1 MTNQSDSIYPPGVF
15 KSFWNHLS
23 LIWIMSK
30 REVIGRYQGSILG
43 LAWSFLNPL
52 CMLAVYTFFFSV
64 VFEARWGGL
73 SGESKFDFAVILFS
87 GLILHAFFSECLMRA
102 PALILS
108 NTVYVKKMNFPIEIL
123 PWIAMGSAIFHF
135 AVSFAVL
142 LLAYGAIH
150 STLQWTII
158 FFPLILLPF
167 IFLIVGFS
175 WFLASLGVY
184 LRDIAQTMGLLT
196 TSLLFLSP
204 VFYPLTVM
212 PEKARPFFYLNP
224 LTFII
229 EQTRSIVLRGEM
241 PNWKGLG
248 FYFLVS
254 LIISWLGFLW
264 FQKTRKGFA
273 DVL

>member
-1 MTNQSDSIYPPGVF
+1 MINPTHSINPLSIA
-15 KSFWNHLS
+15 KSFWSSRS
-23 LIWIMSK
+23 LIWLMSK
-30 REVIGRYQGSILG
+30 REVIGRYRGSFLG
-43 LAWSFLNPL
+43 LGWSFLNPL
-52 CMLAVYTFFFSV
+52 LMLAVYTFFFSV

-73 SGESKFDFAVILFS
+73 TGESKFDFAVILFS
-87 GLILHAFFSECLMRA
+87 GLILHALFSECLMRA

-135 AVSFAVL
+135 VVSFGVL
-142 LLAYGAIH
+142 LLAYGLIH
-150 STLQWTII
+150 FTLQWTII

-167 IFLIVGFS
+167 ILLIIGFS

-184 LRDIAQTMGLLT
+184 LRDIAQTMGLIT

-212 PEKARPFFYLNP
+212 PEKYRPVFYLNP

-229 EQTRSIVLRGEM
+229 EQTRGIVLNGEI
-241 PNWKGLG
+241 PDWKGLG
-248 FYFLVS
+248 VYLCCS
-254 LIISWLGFLW
+254 LIISWLGFSW